1 MLSQMNSRDYP
12 LELRP
17 LSPADGGGWLVT
29 FPDLPGC
36 MADGET
42 PEQAIQ
48 EGWDAAAAWLAV
60 AAQYHDPIPAPS
72 QDFESSQ
79 AITRIP
85 KQLHHQLET
94 CARQKG
100 VNVNALVVELLTED
114 MTEYS

>member
-1 MLSQMNSRDYP
+1 MNQRDYP

-60 AAQYHDPIPAPS
+60 AAQYH
-72 QDFESSQ
+72 F
-79 AITRIP
+79 
-85 KQLHHQLET
+85 
-94 CARQKG
+94 G
-100 VNVNALVVELLTED
+100 
-114 MTEYS
+114 